1 MEKAEALKTIELRLS
16 NLKRMLQGPTEYDK
30 TWKLDDRSNPVTVDK
45 SKIEAEIDRLEDA
58 YRKVK
63 FGKKK

>member
-16 NLKRMLQGPTEYDK
+16 NLRRILEGPTEYDR
-30 TWKLDDRSNPVTVDK
+30 TWKLDDRSNPVAVDK
-45 SKIEAEIDRLEDA
+45 DKIEAEIDRLEEA